1 MTANPRAARAHG
13 LDRLLRSP
21 SMPVLLT
28 LALAA
33 IGIAALLPLLQSSWA
48 TTTNGHIQELEREKV
63 DWQARVQELEASTA
77 ALSSL
82 DRIEKEAIERLK
94 MGYPAKTIYITVP
107 GQAPAEASLPP
118 RLLGPGQETSAT
130 HEPWWERALGWLP

>member
-1 MTANPRAARAHG
+1 MTANPRTARAHG

-21 SMPVLLT
+21 SMPVLLA

-48 TTTNGHIQELEREKV
+48 TTTNGHIHELEREKV

-82 DRIEKEAIERLK
+82 DRIEKEATDRLK
-94 MGYPAKTIYITVP
+94 MVYPAKTIYITVP
-107 GQAPAEASLPP
+107 AQAPEEASLPP
-118 RLLGPGQETSAT
+118 RLLGPGQGKTPT
-130 HEPWWERALGWLP
+130 DKPWWERALGWLP